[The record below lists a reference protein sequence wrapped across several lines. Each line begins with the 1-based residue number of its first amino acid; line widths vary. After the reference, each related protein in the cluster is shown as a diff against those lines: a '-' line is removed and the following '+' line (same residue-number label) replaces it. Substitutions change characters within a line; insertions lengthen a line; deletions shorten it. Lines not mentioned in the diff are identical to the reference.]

1 MKQARNWRNLGVREV
16 FEVLYSPIKAFKRI
30 VEKPD
35 FKGVLLILVLV
46 MLSVMVEHYVFAS
59 KFFPESRTPDDEN
72 WTESVSLWASNGS
85 LSLDD
90 SDYKVGNY
98 SVRSFVSNGT
108 SIYVNITD
116 IGPFDCSEDTGY
128 KELFFRIKWIHG
140 SRTFPSNATLRFFS
154 ENESSYFELDLTD
167 LISTS
172 SGEWNNATVALG
184 PESQDWDSTDSNW
197 RNITGLEFRLMW
209 LTSAN
214 TTIKIDDLHFGKYV
228 SFLETRAFSEAV
240 IIDVLMWAAV
250 AFSMNW
256 ILWALILIMI
266 AKVFREEVGPLTR
279 FFVII
284 GHAFSIAVVYAIAS
298 AVLFSVLPALN
309 LPLDANAADALMQES
324 WYSHWAFQLWYYLL
338 PFVYYIYAPSPLLFL
353 LGIWMMALCT
363 IAIHSL
369 REVTWGRA
377 ASICVVALIIRSIL
391 RFFFPLF

>member
-1 MKQARNWRNLGVREV
+1 MGAREV
-16 FEVLYSPIKAFKRI
+16 FEVLYSPIKTFKKI

-35 FKGVLLILVLV
+35 FKGVLLIFVLV
-46 MLSVMVEHYVFAS
+46 MLSVMAEHYVFAS
-59 KFFPESRTPDDEN
+59 KFFPETRTPDDEN
-72 WTESVSLWASNGS
+72 WTESMSLWDSNGS

-90 SDYKVGNY
+90 SDKEVGNY

-108 SIYVNITD
+108 SIYMNIIN
-116 IGPFDCSEDTGY
+116 IGPFDFLEDAACKG
-128 KELFFRIKWIHG
+128 LFFRIKWIHG
-140 SRTFPSNATLRFFS
+140 SRSFPSNATLRLFS
-154 ENESSYFELDLTD
+154 ENESSYFELDLTG

-184 PESQDWDSTDSNW
+184 PESQGWDLTDSDW
-197 RNITGLEFRLMW
+197 RNITGLEFKQMW

-214 TTIKIDDLHFGKYV
+214 LTMKIDDLYFREYV
-228 SFLETRAFSEAV
+228 SFLETHAFSGAV

-256 ILWALILIMI
+256 ILWSLILIMV
-266 AKVFREEVGPLTR
+266 AKVFREEVGPWTV

-284 GHAFSIAVVYAIAS
+284 GHAFSIAIVYAIAS
-298 AVLFSVLPALN
+298 AVLFSVLPTLN
-309 LPLDANAADALMQES
+309 LPLDVNAADALMQER
-324 WYSHWAFQLWYYLL
+324 WYPHWSFQLWYYLL

-353 LGIWMMALCT
+353 LGIWTMALCT

-369 REVTWGRA
+369 LRDVTWGRA
-377 ASICVVALIIRSIL
+377 ASICVVALIMRSIL